1 MFEIGDYVIFNN
13 EIVRILEVKGQNSY
27 KISGKCTSFNGS
39 ELSVIETTLDNHI
52 SLCSI
57 LEKDFFENNN
67 MDYWYLLKLR
77 PQGDVWIDDELNVI
91 ISSYQEF
98 KDYCK
103 KKRIADS
110 KT

>member
-1 MFEIGDYVIFNN
+1 MFEVGDYVIYDNK
-13 EIVRILEVKGQNSY
+13 IVRILEVKGQNSY
-27 KISGKCTSFNGS
+27 KILGKWSSFNEL

-52 SLCSI
+52 RLSSI

-77 PQGDVWIDDELNVI
+77 PQGDVWIDDELNVK